1 MINIICKDDFLLKQ
15 IQSLVNQKKFH
26 QNYLFEKFLTSLEI
40 TTDNDQIKIIVN
52 KKSSSISLPFT
63 LDAFYTIVIN
73 LSSDI
78 KINLQDFTF
87 YPFQNLLRNTKQ
99 KQCFLSNIQN
109 IIFSLLVTSSDGI
122 DKTQVYKFIWP
133 NNKEFSINKLD
144 THLTN
149 LKKKLKSEIDFNFQ
163 IKSHDKNIKLII
175 D

>member
-1 MINIICKDDFLLKQ
+1 MINIICKDDFLLRQ

-26 QNYLFEKFLTSLEI
+26 QNYLFEKFLSSLEI
-40 TTDNDQIKIIVN
+40 KIDNDHMKIIVN

-63 LDAFYTIVIN
+63 LDTFYTILID

-109 IIFSLLVTSSDGI
+109 IIFSLLVTSFDGI
-122 DKTQVYKFIWP
+122 EKTQVYKFIWP

-149 LKKKLKSEIDFNFQ
+149 LKKN
-163 IKSHDKNIKLII
+163 
-175 D
+175 

>member
-40 TTDNDQIKIIVN
+40 TSDNDQIKIIVN

-63 LDAFYTIVIN
+63 LDTFYKIVIE
-73 LSSDI
+73 LSSEI

-87 YPFQNLLRNTKQ
+87 YPFQNLLQNTKQ

>member
-1 MINIICKDDFLLKQ
+1 M
-15 IQSLVNQKKFH
+15 
-26 QNYLFEKFLTSLEI
+26 
-40 TTDNDQIKIIVN
+40 
-52 KKSSSISLPFT
+52 PFT

-109 IIFSLLVTSSDGI
+109 IIFSLLVTSSEGI
-122 DKTQVYKFIWP
+122 EKTQAYKFIWP